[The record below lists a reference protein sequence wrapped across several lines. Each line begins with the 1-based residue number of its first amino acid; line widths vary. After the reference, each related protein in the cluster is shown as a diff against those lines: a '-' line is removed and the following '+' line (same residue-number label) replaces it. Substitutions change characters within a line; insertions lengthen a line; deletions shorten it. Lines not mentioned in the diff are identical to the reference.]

1 MKKTAFDKRGIEAG
15 KTVIRVIVTT
25 PKSNRTTR
33 KGLVSEITDT
43 TITLIH
49 NFKKDTYKIDD
60 LIGLT
65 VEGTI

>member
-1 MKKTAFDKRGIEAG
+1 MKKTAFDRRNIIAG

-25 PKSNRTTR
+25 PKSKRTTR

-49 NFKKDTYKIDD
+49 NFKRTEYKIED

-65 VEGTI
+65 IEGTI